1 MAADKKTAS
10 RAFGQTSGAAP
21 RSLFS
26 RAIDCLSRR
35 EHSRAELWRKL
46 EPHAESAE
54 ALEAVLA
61 RLVEAGYQS
70 DERFAEQYAHAKGQ
84 RHGGLRLS
92 YDLRQKGVAETL
104 IKQAIAGHDDKA
116 VARQLWQ
123 KKFNTAPTTQQEKA
137 KQIRYL
143 ASRGIP
149 PNLIFSLLKEVG
161 SADFDD
167 EHWQT
172 EADD

>member
-1 MAADKKTAS
+1 MAIEKKS
-10 RAFGQTSGAAP
+10 PKRAFGQASEQNS

-26 RAIDCLSRR
+26 RAIDYLSRR
-35 EHSRAELWRKL
+35 EYSRTELWRKL
-46 EPHAESAE
+46 EPHSESVE

-70 DERFAEQYAHAKGQ
+70 DERFAEQYTHAKGQ

-92 YDLRQKGVAETL
+92 YDLRQKGVAESL
-104 IKQAIAGHDDKA
+104 IKQVIANHDDKA

-123 KKFNTAPTTQQEKA
+123 KKFKAAPTTQQEKA

-161 SADFDD
+161 AADFDD
-167 EHWQT
+167 EQWQM

>member
-1 MAADKKTAS
+1 MAADKKNAS
-10 RAFGQTSGAAP
+10 AGFGQNSRPAT

-26 RAIDCLSRR
+26 RAIDYLSRR

-46 EPHAESAE
+46 EPHAESVE
-54 ALEAVLA
+54 ALEAVLT

-92 YDLRQKGVAETL
+92 YDLRQKGVAESL
-104 IKQAIAGHDDKA
+104 IKQAVANHDDKA

-123 KKFNTAPTTQQEKA
+123 KKFNTAPSTQQEKA

-161 SADFDD
+161 AADFDD
-167 EHWQT
+167 EQWQT
-172 EADD
+172 DEY